1 MANKLYEEGFVSAIA
16 SAIRTKNGLSSVYSI
31 SEMPSAILSIKTDPI
46 LESLVASENGS
57 YLPESGYDG
66 FGEVVVSVPDPV
78 LVGLTATSNSVYV
91 PASGQ
96 DGFSQV
102 TVSVP
107 DPALEVLTATSN
119 GTYTPSAGKDG
130 FSQVVVSLPIGDGS
144 YYPGSN
150 PYDPSLIDGDSILY

>member
-91 PASGQ
+91 PAA
-96 DGFSQV
+96 FS
-102 TVSVP
+102 
-107 DPALEVLTATSN
+107 
-119 GTYTPSAGKDG
+119 
-130 FSQVVVSLPIGDGS
+130 
-144 YYPGSN
+144 
-150 PYDPSLIDGDSILY
+150 